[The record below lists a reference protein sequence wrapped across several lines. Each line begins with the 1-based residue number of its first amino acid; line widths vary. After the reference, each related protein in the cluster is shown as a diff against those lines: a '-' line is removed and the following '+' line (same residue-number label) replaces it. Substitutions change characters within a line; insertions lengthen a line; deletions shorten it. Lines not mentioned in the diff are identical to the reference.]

1 MCQTQV
7 CDGRADCA
15 NREDEDRSFCSGCT
29 VGQRMCK
36 QGNFTRPICL
46 DQVCKR
52 MNKCATAVVSQ
63 MGTIEMVGTKHSRRS
78 KEGKN

>member
-36 QGNFTRPICL
+36 EGNSTRPICL

-52 MNKCATAVVSQ
+52 
-63 MGTIEMVGTKHSRRS
+63 
-78 KEGKN
+78 